1 MQLTLVSLE
10 GFVMGAML
18 IAFGELLYQAEASQ
32 RTTEQECMEQSVY
45 RLLAHGWTVLFMLNP
60 LLRAK

>member
-1 MQLTLVSLE
+1 
-10 GFVMGAML
+10 MGAML
-18 IAFGELLYQAEASQ
+18 IAFGELLYREEVAK
-32 RTTEQECMEQSVY
+32 RTTEQERMEQSVY